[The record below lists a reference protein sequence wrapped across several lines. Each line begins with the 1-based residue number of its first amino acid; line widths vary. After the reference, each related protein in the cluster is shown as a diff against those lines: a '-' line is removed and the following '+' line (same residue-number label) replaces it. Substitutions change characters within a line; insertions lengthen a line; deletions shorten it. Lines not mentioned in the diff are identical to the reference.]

1 MGWDGVGRE
10 KTKPPERGSIK
21 WRAGKTRCMA
31 ITTICVSCLEDDNE
45 CMVYVSHIVAWARP
59 L

>member
-10 KTKPPERGSIK
+10 KTKPPERGAIT

-31 ITTICVSCLEDDNE
+31 ITTICVCCLEDDNE

>member
-10 KTKPPERGSIK
+10 KTKPPERGAIK
-21 WRAGKTRCMA
+21 WRAGKTRCTA

-45 CMVYVSHIVAWARP
+45 CMVYVSYIVAWARP